1 MPTRKDAI
9 VQRLLQERPFAGD
22 SSDPRIRYNRRWMF
36 LYYLSGI
43 GMTLYNTY
51 RHTLVIDDYRLLF
64 EHLVRRDGF
73 EIQHDAEVPIYFG
86 EDILEGA
93 TKRINLLVT
102 GNIVVMLYRQ
112 PTIGDDERRT
122 LESLLTLTHLSY
134 GFIGNFDN
142 DQFYSE
148 WYARDPKTAAIE
160 RIRLM

>member
-1 MPTRKDAI
+1 MFTRKDAI
-9 VQRLLQERPFAGD
+9 VQRLLQERPFAGVP
-22 SSDPRIRYNRRWMF
+22 SNPRIRYNRRWMF

-43 GMTLYNTY
+43 GMALYNTY
-51 RHTLVIDDYRLLF
+51 RSTLVVDDYRLLF

-73 EIQHDAEVPIYFG
+73 EIQHDAAVPIYFG

-93 TKRINLLVT
+93 TKRIELLVT

-112 PTIGDDERRT
+112 PTIGDDERRA
-122 LESLLTLTHLSY
+122 LESLLTLTHLPY

-148 WYARDPKTAAIE
+148 WHARDPKTAAIE

>member
-9 VQRLLQERPFAGD
+9 VQRLHQMRPFAGD
-22 SSDPRIRYNRRWMF
+22 PSDPRISYNRRWMSF
-36 LYYLSGI
+36 YYLSGL

-51 RHTLVIDDYRLLF
+51 RTALVVDDYRLLF

-73 EIQHDAEVPIYFG
+73 EVQHDAEVSIYFG
-86 EDILEGA
+86 DEKLEGA
-93 TKRINLLVT
+93 KKRIDLLVF

-112 PTIGDDERRT
+112 DTIGDDERHA